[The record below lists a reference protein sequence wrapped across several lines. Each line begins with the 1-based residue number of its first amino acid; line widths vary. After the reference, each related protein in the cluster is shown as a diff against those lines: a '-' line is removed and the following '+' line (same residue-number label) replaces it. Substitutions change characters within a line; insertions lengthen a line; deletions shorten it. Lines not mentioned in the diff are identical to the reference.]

1 MGNLTAKAFSRAVT
15 LEVALQVEQDFLT
28 TERIRS
34 VSVLLSHKRIH
45 FLYSVVLLIFLFF
58 LITQVIHPLPD
69 NAEMCNP
76 YSAEVI
82 TVQSLVVCPFRFFF
96 TNTPVI
102 STSIYLSFFSRYKSH
117 TIQCFLK
124 IYSEN
129 CATITTI

>member
-82 TVQSLVVCPFRFFF
+82 TV
-96 TNTPVI
+96 
-102 STSIYLSFFSRYKSH
+102 
-117 TIQCFLK
+117 
-124 IYSEN
+124 
-129 CATITTI
+129 